1 MRIEP
6 GRLAAVLACL
16 ACSGPFSASR
26 AHAQDGDAA
35 FAVQTVASPGRTVAA
50 ELGDFDG
57 DGRAELLTVVVRGMA
72 PDEVRT
78 IFVHA
83 ARPDG
88 TLSPTPTWSAPLP
101 PGVAT
106 YDVADLDGA
115 PGLELLLLEREG
127 VRVLSHAGGEAL
139 WRRIPVPT
147 PPTIAVRSDERGL
160 DRLRLARSEI
170 GTGRL
175 LVPGLGEAWVLE
187 SDGTVVARL
196 DVGGRANF
204 LVPVRPGPA
213 IGENEI
219 ELYFDVPTLQTAD
232 VDGDGRADV
241 VATNRHALR
250 IHLQRPDGSFATKP
264 DREIALRLIPLDD
277 HVRNTGSVRS
287 ELRDWN
293 GDGRA
298 DLLVSH
304 TSGGFLRAANRT
316 RIHLN
321 RDGGFDL
328 ARPDQVFERSGGVAA
343 DELVDLDGDGRP
355 EWLRVFLRFG
365 LLQMAELFV
374 QRRVDLDATIHRQA
388 ADGRFEEVP
397 FLERRVTLP
406 FDFETLRPRGFPP
419 TVEADWNGDGH
430 RDWIS
435 SGGGTSVE
443 VSLGGP
449 ERRFERTDARQALDS
464 VGRLRTGDL
473 DGDGLSDFVLYDPR
487 RSDASVRVGLNRG
500 NLPGTKPRLSGH

>member
-1 MRIEP
+1 M
-6 GRLAAVLACL
+6 
-16 ACSGPFSASR
+16 
-26 AHAQDGDAA
+26 
-35 FAVQTVASPGRTVAA
+35 
-50 ELGDFDG
+50 
-57 DGRAELLTVVVRGMA
+57 
-72 PDEVRT
+72 
-78 IFVHA
+78 
-83 ARPDG
+83 
-88 TLSPTPTWSAPLP
+88 
-101 PGVAT
+101 
-106 YDVADLDGA
+106 
-115 PGLELLLLEREG
+115 
-127 VRVLSHAGGEAL
+127 
-139 WRRIPVPT
+139 PT
-147 PPTIAVRSDERGL
+147 PPTIAVRPDERGL
-160 DRLRLARSEI
+160 DRLRLVRSEL
-170 GTGRL
+170 GSRRL

-187 SDGTVVARL
+187 ANGGVVARL

-250 IHLQRPDGSFATKP
+250 IHRQRPDGSFATAP

-287 ELRDWN
+287 ELRDLN

-321 RDGGFDL
+321 RDGSFDL
-328 ARPDQVFERSGGVAA
+328 EHPDQVFERSGGVAA

-374 QRRVDLDATIHRQA
+374 QRRVDLDAAIHRPGEN
-388 ADGRFEEVP
+388 GRFEEAP
-397 FLERRVTLP
+397 WLERRVTLP

-419 TVEADWNGDGH
+419 TVGA
-430 RDWIS
+430 R
-435 SGGGTSVE
+435 
-443 VSLGGP
+443 L
-449 ERRFERTDARQALDS
+449 ERRRPSRLDLVGRRHVGRGLARRARVALRDHGRAPGARQRGPPARRRSRRRRPVGLRPLRPAALRRARTRRS
-464 VGRLRTGDL
+464 QSREPAGNEAAPVRPLKQSAARAAREARSRETARLPL
-473 DGDGLSDFVLYDPR
+473 QPR
-487 RSDASVRVGLNRG
+487 RFGVKAAVEARSARSVVAARR
-500 NLPGTKPRLSGH
+500 P

>member
-1 MRIEP
+1 MRTGTRRIEAA
-6 GRLAAVLACL
+6 LALLAWGTASAPLL
-16 ACSGPFSASR
+16 AN
-26 AHAQDGDAA
+26 AQPLDAP
-35 FAVQTVASPGRTVAA
+35 FAVHSITSAGRTVAA

-57 DGRAELLTVVVRGMA
+57 DGRAELLTVVIRGMA
-72 PDEVRT
+72 PDESRS
-78 IFVHA
+78 IHVHA
-83 ARPDG
+83 SQPDG
-88 TLSPTPTWSAPLP
+88 TPSRAPTWSAPLP

-106 YDVADLDGA
+106 YDVVDLDGA

-127 VRVLSHAGGEAL
+127 VRVLSRAGSEAS
-139 WRRIPVPT
+139 WRRIRVPT
-147 PPTIAVRSDERGL
+147 PPTVAVRADERGL
-160 DRLRLARSEI
+160 DRLRMARSEL
-170 GTGRL
+170 GPGRL
-175 LVPGLGEAWVLE
+175 LIPGLGEAWVLDA
-187 SDGTVVARL
+187 DGAVVARL

-250 IHLQRPDGSFATKP
+250 IHRQRPDGSFATAP

-287 ELRDWN
+287 ELRDLN

-304 TSGGFLRAANRT
+304 TSGGLLRAANRT

-328 ARPDQVFERSGGVAA
+328 DRPDQVFERSGGVAA

-365 LLQMAELFV
+365 LLQMAELFL
-374 QRRVDLDATIHRQA
+374 QRRVDLDAALHRPGES
-388 ADGRFEEVP
+388 GRFDETP
-397 FLERRVTLP
+397 WLERRVTLP

-419 TVEADWNGDGH
+419 TVGTDWNGDGH

-435 SGGGTSVE
+435 SAGGTAVE

-449 ERRFERTDARQALDS
+449 ERRFASTDGRQELDS
-464 VGRLRTGDL
+464 VGRLRAGDL
-473 DGDGLSDFVLYDPR
+473 DGDGLADFVLYDPR
-487 RSDASVRVGLNRG
+487 RSDAPVRVALNRG
-500 NLPGTKPRLSGH
+500 RLPGTAPRLSGR

>member
-6 GRLAAVLACL
+6 TRIAAALAVLAWI
-16 ACSGPFSASR
+16 GPLTATPAR
-26 AHAQDGDAA
+26 AQEAA
-35 FAVQTVASPGRTVAA
+35 FAVQSIVTSGRAVAA

-72 PDEVRT
+72 PDETRT
-78 IFVHA
+78 LQIHTME
-83 ARPDG
+83 PDG
-88 TLSPTPTWSAPLP
+88 SLSPAPTWSAPLP

-115 PGLELLLLEREG
+115 PGLELLLLDRDG
-127 VRVLSHAGGEAL
+127 VRVLTHAGPGAS
-139 WRRIPVPT
+139 WRRVPVPAG
-147 PPTIAVRSDERGL
+147 PTIAVRPDERGL
-160 DRLRLARSEI
+160 DRLRLARSEL
-170 GTGRL
+170 GSRRL

-187 SDGTVVARL
+187 ADGAVVARL
-196 DVGGRANF
+196 EVGGRANF

-250 IHLQRPDGSFATKP
+250 IHRQRPDGSFATAP
-264 DREIALRLIPLDD
+264 DREIPLRLIPLDD

-287 ELRDWN
+287 ELRDLN

-328 ARPDQVFERSGGVAA
+328 ERPDQVFERSGGIAA

-374 QRRVDLDATIHRQA
+374 QRRADLDAAIHRP
-388 ADGRFEEVP
+388 DENGRFEETP
-397 FLERRVTLP
+397 SIERRVTLP

-419 TVEADWNGDGH
+419 TVGTDWNGDGH
-430 RDWIS
+430 RDWIA
-435 SGGGTSVE
+435 SGGGTSIE

-449 ERRFERTDARQALDS
+449 EWRFASKDALQQLDS
-464 VGRLRTGDL
+464 VGRLRAGDL
-473 DGDGLSDFVLYDPR
+473 DGDGLPDFVLYDPR
-487 RSDASVRVGLNRG
+487 RSDAPVRVGVNRG
-500 NLPGTKPRLSGH
+500 KLPGTKPRLSGR

>member
-1 MRIEP
+1 MRIEAT
-6 GRLAAVLACL
+6 RIAATLAVLAV
-16 ACSGPFSASR
+16 GPFAAPP
-26 AHAQDGDAA
+26 AHAQEAV
-35 FAVQTVASPGRTVAA
+35 FAVQSIAPSGRAVAA

-57 DGRAELLTVVVRGMA
+57 DGRAELLTVIVRSMA
-72 PDEVRT
+72 PDETRT
-78 IFVHA
+78 LQIHA
-83 ARPDG
+83 VEPDG
-88 TLSPTPTWSAPLP
+88 RLSAAPTWSAPLP

-115 PGLELLLLEREG
+115 PGLELLLLDRNG
-127 VRVLSHAGGEAL
+127 VRVLSQAGPGAS
-139 WRRIPVPT
+139 WRRIPVPAG
-147 PPTIAVRSDERGL
+147 PTIAVRPDERGL
-160 DRLRLARSEI
+160 DRLRLVRSEL
-170 GTGRL
+170 GARRL

-187 SDGTVVARL
+187 ADGTLVARL
-196 DVGGRANF
+196 EVGGRANF

-219 ELYFDVPTLQTAD
+219 ELYFDVPTLQTVD

-250 IHLQRPDGSFATKP
+250 IHRQRPDGSFATAP
-264 DREIALRLIPLDD
+264 DREIPLRLIPLDD

-287 ELRDWN
+287 ELRDLN

-328 ARPDQVFERSGGVAA
+328 ERPDQVFERSGGVAA

-374 QRRVDLDATIHRQA
+374 QRRVDLDATIHRPGQ
-388 ADGRFEEVP
+388 DGRFEEAP
-397 FLERRVTLP
+397 SIERRVTLP

-419 TVEADWNGDGH
+419 TVSTDWNGDGH

-449 ERRFERTDARQALDS
+449 EWRFARTDARQALDT
-464 VGRLRTGDL
+464 VGRLRAGDL
-473 DGDGLSDFVLYDPR
+473 DGDGLPDFVLYDPR
-487 RSDASVRVGLNRG
+487 RSDAPVRVGLNRG
-500 NLPGTKPRLSGH
+500 RLPGTGPRLRGR

>member
-1 MRIEP
+1 VHDASRCI
-6 GRLAAVLACL
+6 AIAIAVLAW
-16 ACSGPFSASR
+16 AGPFAPVR
-26 AHAQDGDAA
+26 AFAQPVGPA
-35 FAVQTVASPGRTVAA
+35 FAVQSIASAGRSVAA
-50 ELGDFDG
+50 EFGDFDG
-57 DGRAELLTVVVRGMA
+57 DGRAELLTVVVEGMA
-72 PDEVRT
+72 PDEKRT
-78 IFVHA
+78 LHVHA
-83 ARPDG
+83 AQPEG
-88 TLSPTPTWSAPLP
+88 GLAPTPTWSAPLP

-115 PGLELLLLEREG
+115 PGLEVLLLDREG
-127 VRVLSHAGGEAL
+127 IRVLAGAGADAS
-139 WRRIPVPT
+139 WRRILVPA
-147 PPTIAVRSDERGL
+147 PPTIAVRPDERGL
-160 DRLRLARSEI
+160 DRLRLARSEL
-170 GTGRL
+170 GSRRL

-187 SDGTVVARL
+187 SDGAVVARL

-250 IHLQRPDGSFATKP
+250 IHRQRPDGSFATAP
-264 DREIALRLIPLDD
+264 DREIPLRLIPLDD

-287 ELRDWN
+287 ELRDLN

-355 EWLRVFLRFG
+355 EWLRIFLRFG

-374 QRRVDLDATIHRQA
+374 QRRVDVDAAIHRPA
-388 ADGRFEEVP
+388 TDGRFDEAP
-397 FLERRVTLP
+397 WIERRVTLP

-419 TVEADWNGDGH
+419 TVGADWNGDSH

-449 ERRFERTDARQALDS
+449 ERRFASTDARQELDS
-464 VGRLRTGDL
+464 VGRLRVGDV
-473 DGDGLSDFVLYDPR
+473 DGDGLPDFVLYDPR
-487 RSDASVRVGLNRG
+487 RIDAPVRVGINRG
-500 NLPGTKPRLSGH
+500 SLPGTTPRLLAR

>member
-1 MRIEP
+1 MWIQLVRV
-6 GRLAAVLACL
+6 GALAVLASL
-16 ACSGPFSASR
+16 VALFATPSHAQTGDAPFS
-26 AHAQDGDAA
+26 
-35 FAVQTVASPGRTVAA
+35 VQSIAGTGRTVAA

-72 PDEVRT
+72 PDETRT
-78 IFVHA
+78 IQVHA
-83 ARPDG
+83 AQADG
-88 TLSPTPTWSAPLP
+88 TLSQTPTWSAPLP

-106 YDVADLDGA
+106 YDVFDLDA
-115 PGLELLLLEREG
+115 EPGLELLLLDREG
-127 VRVLSHAGGEAL
+127 VRVLSHAGGDAE
-139 WRRIPVPT
+139 WRHLPVPT
-147 PPTIAVRSDERGL
+147 PPTIAVRADERGL
-160 DRLRLARSEI
+160 DRLRLGRPELGSR
-170 GTGRL
+170 RL

-187 SDGTVVARL
+187 SDGSSVARL

-219 ELYFDVPTLQTAD
+219 ELYFDVPTLQTVD
-232 VDGDGRADV
+232 VDGDGRADI
-241 VATNRHALR
+241 VATNRHGLR
-250 IHLQRPDGSFATKP
+250 IFRQRPDASFATRP
-264 DREIALRLIPLDD
+264 DQDIALGLIPLDD

-287 ELRDWN
+287 ELRDLN

-316 RIHLN
+316 RIYLN
-321 RDGGFDL
+321 REGGFDL
-328 ARPDQVFERSGGVAA
+328 AQPDQVFERSGGIAA
-343 DELVDLDGDGRP
+343 DELIDLDGDGRP

-374 QRRVDLDATIHRQA
+374 QRRVDLDAAIHRP
-388 ADGRFEEVP
+388 DESGRFDETP
-397 FLERRVTLP
+397 WLERRVTLP

-419 TVEADWNGDGH
+419 TVGTDWNGDGH

-435 SGGGTSVE
+435 SSGGRAVE

-449 ERRFERTDARQALDS
+449 VRRFAKTDASQELDS
-464 VGRLRTGDL
+464 VGRLRTGEL
-473 DGDGLSDFVLYDPR
+473 DGDGLPDFVIYDPR
-487 RSDASVRVGLNRG
+487 RTDSPVRVGRNRG
-500 NLPGTKPRLSGH
+500 NLPGTIPRLSSP